1 MTDFQEQIF
10 HINSPAEF
18 EYLALQLFHFQYEN
32 VQVYHD
38 YAQALKINP
47 QQVDSLEK
55 IPFLPISLFKTH
67 KIMAN
72 GCFEQT
78 IFESSGT
85 TGMQPSKHYIADT
98 QLYEKSFTT
107 CFEQFFGAT
116 ENYVILALL
125 PSYIERGNSSLV
137 YMVDYLIKRCQHTQ
151 SGFYGYNFDALKKQL
166 ETLKDRQQKTILF
179 GVGFALLDFIE
190 QYSIHFPDLIVF
202 ETGGMKTRRK
212 EISRADLHQRLQE
225 GFHVPVIYSEYGM
238 TELLSQAYSTDG
250 NTFQCPAWMK
260 ILLRDMQDPLSLQ
273 TDLHKKGGINVI
285 DLANIYSCAFI
296 ATQDIGRFSN
306 NNQFEV
312 LGRFDNADIRGCN
325 MLME

>member
-1 MTDFQEQIF
+1 M
-10 HINSPAEF
+10 HKSGAE
-18 EYLALQLFHFQYEN
+18 ENGYYLYNHEALYQKLRELR
-32 VQVYHD
+32 D
-38 YAQALKINP
+38 
-47 QQVDSLEK
+47 
-55 IPFLPISLFKTH
+55 
-67 KIMAN
+67 
-72 GCFEQT
+72 
-78 IFESSGT
+78 
-85 TGMQPSKHYIADT
+85 
-98 QLYEKSFTT
+98 
-107 CFEQFFGAT
+107 
-116 ENYVILALL
+116 
-125 PSYIERGNSSLV
+125 
-137 YMVDYLIKRCQHTQ
+137 KR
-151 SGFYGYNFDALKKQL
+151 K
-166 ETLKDRQQKTILF
+166 KTILW
-179 GVGFALLDFIE
+179 GVTFALLDFAEKYEIN
-190 QYSIHFPDLIVF
+190 FPELVVF

-212 EISRADLHQRLQE
+212 EISRADLHQRLQD

-296 ATQDIGRFSN
+296 ATQDIGRFCN